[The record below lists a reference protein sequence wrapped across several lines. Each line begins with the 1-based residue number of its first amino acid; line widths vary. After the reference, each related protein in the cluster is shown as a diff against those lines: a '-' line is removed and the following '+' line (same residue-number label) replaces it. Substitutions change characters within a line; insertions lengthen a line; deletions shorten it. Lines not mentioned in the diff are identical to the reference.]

1 MVWPV
6 WRACTV
12 ARWTSPR
19 TPCWPGWPGSVAH
32 RGPDETVVRRDGPVG
47 LAFTRLSLVDP
58 EGGGQPLESADGSA
72 VLIAN
77 GEVYNHRALAATLP
91 PDVRLRTGSD
101 CEVLVHLYRE
111 RGLRFFDDVHGM
123 VSIVIWDKREQ
134 RLLLVRDRFAIK
146 PLYWTRIG
154 DRIAFGSEIKAL
166 LGVPGCPRA
175 LDWGR
180 ALSDQALTGQ
190 PVFERRAADEL
201 VRRHRAGAGGHHRGH
216 RPAHRRGPGAPLL
229 VARHRRR
236 RRGRAQR
243 RGVRPALRASCW
255 PSRCRTA

>member
-6 WRACTV
+6 S
-12 ARWTSPR
+12 ARLHGRPLDESADAVLAGMAR
-19 TPCWPGWPGSVAH
+19 SVAH

-123 VSIVIWDKREQ
+123 VVDRHLGQ
-134 RLLLVRDRFAIK
+134 AGAAAAAGPRPVRHQA
-146 PLYWTRIG
+146 
-154 DRIAFGSEIKAL
+154 AL
-166 LGVPGCPRA
+166 LDPDR
-175 LDWGR
+175 
-180 ALSDQALTGQ
+180 
-190 PVFERRAADEL
+190 
-201 VRRHRAGAGGHHRGH
+201 
-216 RPAHRRGPGAPLL
+216 
-229 VARHRRR
+229 
-236 RRGRAQR
+236 
-243 RGVRPALRASCW
+243 
-255 PSRCRTA
+255 